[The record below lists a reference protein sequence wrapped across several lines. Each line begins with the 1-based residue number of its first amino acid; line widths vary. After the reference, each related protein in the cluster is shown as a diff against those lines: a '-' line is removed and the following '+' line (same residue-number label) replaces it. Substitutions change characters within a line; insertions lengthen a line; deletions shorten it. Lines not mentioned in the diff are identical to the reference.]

1 MVVFFLMLASGTLLI
16 LLLALAIGWQKERER
31 AIRAEM
37 ASMRMP
43 SDAGERFSR
52 IEQALE
58 AIAVEVER
66 LSESQRFSARILAE
80 AQPKLLSPEASTHDA
95 QSE

>member
-1 MVVFFLMLASGTLLI
+1 MVVFFLMLALGTLLI
-16 LLLALAIGWQKERER
+16 LLVALAIDWQKERER

-43 SDAGERFSR
+43 SDAGERFGR

-58 AIAVEVER
+58 GIALEVER
-66 LSESQRFSARILAE
+66 LAEAQRFSARILAE
-80 AQPKLLSPEASTHDA
+80 GKPQLLPPEASTHDS
-95 QSE
+95 QSR